1 MYIFHIHNIFQYQ
14 WYKLLIINKVYKL
27 NLFHPSFFNLKLK
40 LIFRSLLQIKTQPKI
55 PPPQKKP
62 QLDGGGSACIC
73 KGCWGC
79 CNVTMLQMWLRYT
92 KSLIRLVH
100 SRPSKDSRQSKHFH
114 CSAPYCLSRSCWFS
128 KSLYQDKQTPCGW
141 DTFYL
146 THRDSGNSYR
156 CW

>member
-55 PPPQKKP
+55 PLPQKNP

-79 CNVTMLQMWLRYT
+79 CNVAMLQMCDFIIL
-92 KSLIRLVH
+92 KASLDWFIPDPLKTCGSPNIFIAPHLIVYH
-100 SRPSKDSRQSKHFH
+100 GTVGSASLSIKTSKHLV
-114 CSAPYCLSRSCWFS
+114 AEILS
-128 KSLYQDKQTPCGW
+128 T
-141 DTFYL
+141 
-146 THRDSGNSYR
+146 
-156 CW
+156 